1 MIDMKELEIHR
12 DGVVLC
18 VCVGEECFPDA
29 ETMKD
34 MKASGYKFYINGKA
48 YKKKGYNTNESE
60 D

>member
-1 MIDMKELEIHR
+1 MIKELEIRR
-12 DGVVLC
+12 DGAVYC

-34 MKASGYKFYINGKA
+34 MKALGYKFYIDGKV
-48 YKKKGYNTNESE
+48 YKPDKKARNQDDGE